1 VKQANIEK
9 VENGFVVNIF
19 TSGDGCTTKRYIAG
33 DAFDV
38 GELIKKHLN
47 ERESEERQGK
57 KPKRNLAA

>member
-47 ERESEERQGK
+47 DK
-57 KPKRNLAA
+57 KKEDKK